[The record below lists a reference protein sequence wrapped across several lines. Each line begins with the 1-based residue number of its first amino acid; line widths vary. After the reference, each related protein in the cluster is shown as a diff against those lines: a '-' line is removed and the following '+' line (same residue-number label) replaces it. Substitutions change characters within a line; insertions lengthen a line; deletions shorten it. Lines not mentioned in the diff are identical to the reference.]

1 MIDLCKFGQL
11 FLTENPVLSEVSKQ
25 EMAKKQ
31 GVSFLPQDQKSLAYG
46 LGWDTVDFRDPD
58 FDLGEGVLRKGGNS
72 FQFTSQLIVIPK
84 YNAVLAIS
92 ETHDC
97 KIDVTQ
103 AALHIFAQWLL
114 DKQGISIYRRSQ
126 AIPPVVSGNC
136 CGTYLMPSAIVKV
149 AMQGGTAHFQETP
162 LKSQAYPWET
172 YLRYDGSRWIANE
185 KVNYFF
191 AEAKGDRYLM
201 SEMNGQT
208 YPVAMK
214 AKSFKPLSDVWKQ
227 RLNHRYVV
235 VNPSPEDL
243 VIGEIM
249 TGFSLQALP
258 DFEGIVVAS
267 FSGRQGS
274 DVYSGGF
281 DGSFIPSDENHGRGF
296 LRTPCNGS
304 RDLIDP
310 YFFTQGEAEL
320 CEVASYRYQRTDTL
334 PVYEGQGFAE
344 QSQTFRLKQ
353 DFDGTLSI
361 PEGRRLM
368 VLDEELNV
376 VADTLNED
384 QIQPVKNGYLLLI

>member
-1 MIDLCKFGQL
+1 
-11 FLTENPVLSEVSKQ
+11 
-25 EMAKKQ
+25 
-31 GVSFLPQDQKSLAYG
+31 
-46 LGWDTVDFRDPD
+46 
-58 FDLGEGVLRKGGNS
+58 
-72 FQFTSQLIVIPK
+72 
-84 YNAVLAIS
+84 
-92 ETHDC
+92 
-97 KIDVTQ
+97 
-103 AALHIFAQWLL
+103 
-114 DKQGISIYRRSQ
+114 
-126 AIPPVVSGNC
+126 
-136 CGTYLMPSAIVKV
+136 
-149 AMQGGTAHFQETP
+149 
-162 LKSQAYPWET
+162 
-172 YLRYDGSRWIANE
+172 
-185 KVNYFF
+185 
-191 AEAKGDRYLM
+191 M

-214 AKSFKPLSDVWKQ
+214 AKSFKPLSDVWNQ
-227 RLNHRYVV
+227 RLNQRYVV

-258 DFEGIVVAS
+258 GFEGIMVAS

-281 DGSFIPSDENHGRGF
+281 DGSFIPADENHGRGF

-344 QSQTFRLKQ
+344 QPQTFRLEQ
-353 DFDGTLSI
+353 RFDGTLSV

-368 VLDEELNV
+368 VLDEDLNV
-376 VADTLNED
+376 VGDTLSED
-384 QIQPVKNGYLLLI
+384 QIQSATSGYLLLI